1 MPKRKN
7 LKYMLRTMK
16 SSGVIHL
23 FAILHAIVVLVCQW
37 RGVDDSLTLTILT
50 MTMTV
55 ILCLKKGMPIDI
67 IAVMVIVVNVVGF
80 VVGTLGAGVIH
91 HLVGVE
97 VAARFVATM
106 ITTELL
112 GWTLI
117 LLSRFTQK
125 INKVEVDPSRSDVK
139 LRWTLVI
146 VGVILALRVGAAML
160 FASPL
165 YAGTSVMKYA
175 WEILSSSP
183 AFITYTC
190 VAIICVRRLRRQVR
204 TKSKPLIWLSYAAFV
219 GIVSAVGAWRFC
231 IADAETLYM
240 KVDMHDYLRYF
251 VASALVEITIC
262 CIVILVDVVFSIRK
276 AMQLESVRAAQ
287 AQYRYATLKQQVNPH
302 FLFNSLNTL
311 DCLVCEKQTDQASDY
326 IHKLAH
332 MYRYMLRCEE
342 EALVPLREEID
353 FIQEYVA
360 MQKVRF
366 ADGFE
371 VDYDIPD
378 VAMRRMVVP
387 CTVQLLVENAFKH
400 NAVSAA
406 NPLRITIS
414 ANEESLMIENNVL
427 PKYTRA
433 ASTGLGQ
440 KYIREHYHTLSAQD
454 MVVDSTDESYRV
466 VIPLL

>member
-1 MPKRKN
+1 
-7 LKYMLRTMK
+7 MLRTMK

-23 FAILHAIVVLVCQW
+23 FALLHALVVLVCQW
-37 RGVDDSLTLTILT
+37 VGVDDALTLTIFT

-80 VVGTLGAGVIH
+80 VVGTLGAGLIRYFMN
-91 HLVGVE
+91 VE
-97 VAARFVATM
+97 VAARIFSTVL
-106 ITTELL
+106 TTELL

-117 LLSRFTQK
+117 LLSRLTYK
-125 INKVEVDPSRSDVK
+125 INRVEADLSRSDSK
-139 LRWTLVI
+139 LRWTFAI
-146 VGVILALRVGAAML
+146 VGGILALRIGAAML
-160 FASPL
+160 FSSPL
-165 YAGTSVMKYA
+165 YAGTSVMDYA

-190 VAIICVRRLRRQVR
+190 ITIICVRRLRHQRKIR
-204 TKSKPLIWLSYAAFV
+204 RKPLTWLGYVLFV
-219 GIVSAVGAWRFC
+219 GVVSAVGAWCFS
-231 IADAETLYM
+231 IAHERTATIA
-240 KVDMHDYLRYF
+240 VDIHNYLRYF
-251 VASALVEITIC
+251 IASVLVETTIC
-262 CIVILVDVVFSIRK
+262 CIVILVDIVFTIRK
-276 AMQLESVRAAQ
+276 TMQLERVRAAQ

-311 DCLVCEKQTDQASDY
+311 DGLVCEQRTEQASDY

-342 EALVPLREEID
+342 DALVPLREEID

-360 MQKVRF
+360 LQKVRF

-371 VDYDIPD
+371 VKYAIADE
-378 VAMRRMVVP
+378 AMRRMVVP
-387 CTVQLLVENAFKH
+387 CTVQLLVENALKH

-414 ANEESLMIENNVL
+414 ANEEQLMIENNVL
-427 PKYTRA
+427 PKYTRP

-454 MVVDSTDESYRV
+454 MVIDSTDEFYRV